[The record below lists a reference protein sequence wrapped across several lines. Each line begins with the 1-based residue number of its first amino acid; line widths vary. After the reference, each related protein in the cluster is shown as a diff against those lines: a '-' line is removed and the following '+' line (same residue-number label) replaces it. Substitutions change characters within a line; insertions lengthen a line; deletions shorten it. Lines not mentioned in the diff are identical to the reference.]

1 VRDFITAINGYD
13 ATIQRGCYDGNA
25 FYCSLQERPGPLSNT
40 AASNAVTRWL
50 SQPFNVARLKTRGV
64 DVEVN
69 YRLDLFSRPLSLRG
83 LLTYQPHVRFYQPGA
98 TTLDFAGAYGA
109 PEGSGAAGPKTR
121 VTVYAHY
128 ELSDSVMIDWQTR
141 WRDKMHLSPDPTIVA
156 DKSTDVKA
164 VAYSNLTL
172 TAKLPG
178 PFSGESSLY
187 LNVQNVFDQKAPIAA
202 SYANSGQPGLFGGF
216 APGDDP
222 IGRYYTVG
230 VRMKF

>member
-1 VRDFITAINGYD
+1 
-13 ATIQRGCYDGNA
+13 
-25 FYCSLQERPGPLSNT
+25 
-40 AASNAVTRWL
+40 
-50 SQPFNVARLKTRGV
+50 
-64 DVEVN
+64 
-69 YRLDLFSRPLSLRG
+69 
-83 LLTYQPHVRFYQPGA
+83 
-98 TTLDFAGAYGA
+98 
-109 PEGSGAAGPKTR
+109 
-121 VTVYAHY
+121 
-128 ELSDSVMIDWQTR
+128 
-141 WRDKMHLSPDPTIVA
+141 MHLSPDPTIVA